1 MNALHLFI
9 LFFEKEFSMAINVK
23 QIIADAIIEL
33 TEEKPLAKIT
43 VSNIIERA
51 GTGRQTFYNHFKDK
65 NDLIYWIFCRTLI
78 GERELISKADYFSYL
93 ENLYNEA
100 QKYRNFLKQ
109 ACALDGQNSLSEA
122 IYTRTYRYYKSYIV
136 KNYGNEVLTDE
147 LEYALQFNAYGASNT
162 YILWTKAGMPGTGTE
177 QARYAL
183 RCMPPIIR
191 QYLPLKQQVI

>member
-1 MNALHLFI
+1 MPDLFV
-9 LFFEKEFSMAINVK
+9 F
-23 QIIADAIIEL
+23 
-33 TEEKPLAKIT
+33 
-43 VSNIIERA
+43 
-51 GTGRQTFYNHFKDK
+51 H
-65 NDLIYWIFCRTLI
+65 
-78 GERELISKADYFSYL
+78 RELISKAGCCSYL

-136 KNYGNEVLTDE
+136 KNYGSEVLTEE

-162 YILWTKAGMPGTGTE
+162 YILWTKAGMPGTGTQ

-191 QYLPLKQQVI
+191 QYLPLKQPID